1 MELSLCM
8 IVRNEE
14 TVLSR
19 CLDSVKRAMDEIV
32 VVDTGSTDR
41 TAEIAAAYTPLVFSF
56 PWVDDFAAARN
67 FAFSKASKPYLMW
80 LDADDVMA
88 PAAVDALLALKE
100 KLAPGVDMVMMPY
113 HVAFD
118 HAGNPVLTYER
129 ERVVRRGAGF
139 QWVGAIHEV
148 IPPAGNILHADIPVL
163 HKKEG
168 PGDPDR
174 NLRIFEKMIAR
185 GGPLSPREEFYFA
198 RELKYHGRFPE
209 AASRLERFLDTG
221 LGWLENT
228 LSACRDL
235 AECYLAMGKKREALT
250 ALLNSFRYDVPRA
263 ETCCEIGKYFF
274 DQEQYAVAAFWY
286 ALAASGNLPVPAGGF
301 VQPDCYGYIPYMQL
315 CVCHHRMGDTEKAAA
330 YNELAGKIKP
340 EDSGYLYNKA
350 FFASLLQDT
359 EGKTHL

>member
-8 IVRNEE
+8 IVRDEE
-14 TVLSR
+14 AVLSR
-19 CLDSVKRAMDEIV
+19 CLDSVKLAMNEIII
-32 VVDTGSTDR
+32 VDTGSTDR
-41 TAEIAAAYTPLVFSF
+41 TAEIAAAYTPFVYSF

-67 FAFSKASKPYLMW
+67 FAFSKANKPYLMW

-88 PAAVDALLALKE
+88 PEALHALLALK
-100 KLAPGVDMVMMPY
+100 KALANDVDMVMTPY

-118 HAGNPVLTYER
+118 HAGNPTLTYER
-129 ERVVRRGAGF
+129 ERIVRREAGF

-148 IPPAGNILHADIPVL
+148 IPPAGKIIHADIPVL
-163 HKKEG
+163 HKKAG

-185 GGPLSPREEFYFA
+185 GDLLSPREEFYYA
-198 RELKYHGRFPE
+198 RELKYHGHFTE
-209 AASRLERFLDTG
+209 AASRLECFLDTG
-221 LGWLENT
+221 LGWLENA

-250 ALLNSFRYDVPRA
+250 ALLNSFRYDAPRA
-263 ETCCEIGKYFF
+263 ETCCEIGKHFF

-286 ALAASGNLPVPAGGF
+286 ELAVSGKLPVPAGGF

-315 CVCHHRMGDTEKAAA
+315 CVCHYRMGDTEKAAT

-340 EDSGYLYNKA
+340 EDAGYLYNKA
-350 FFASLLQDT
+350 FFAPLLQDSA
-359 EGKTHL
+359 EKAHL